1 MIDLH
6 THSLVSDGTDTPAE
20 LVAKAAQAGLTTVA
34 LTDHDTAAGWV
45 EAAEAAQQHGIA
57 LVRGAELS
65 TKHHGQSVHLLAYL
79 YDPEHEELTSLLAR
93 VLDDRT
99 PRLKAMVALMA
110 EDGIDITWDAVAEF
124 AEVGTTPGRPHI
136 ADALV
141 ARGVV
146 GHRNEAFDR
155 WLHNGSPYYVKHFS
169 LETAEAVRLVR
180 EAGGVPVVAHPF
192 AAKRGPLS
200 AEAVR
205 ELAAAGMLGIE
216 VDHRDHDD
224 AARALAA
231 DLAAELDLIPTGSS
245 DYHGTGKHNLLGE
258 NTTSPESLARI
269 EAAATSKITVL
280 R

>member
-20 LVAKAAQAGLTTVA
+20 LVAKAAQAGLTTIA
-34 LTDHDTAAGWV
+34 LTDHDAADGWG
-45 EAAEAAQQHGIA
+45 EAAAAAQQHGIA

-65 TKHHGQSVHLLAYL
+65 TRHRGRSVHLLAYL
-79 YDPEHEELTSLLAR
+79 HDPEHPELKTLLAK
-93 VLDDRT
+93 VLDDRL
-99 PRLKAMVALMA
+99 PRLQEMVRLMA
-110 EDGIDITWDAVAEF
+110 ADGIDITWESVAEF
-124 AEVGTTPGRPHI
+124 AEAGTTPGRPHI

-169 LETAEAVRLVR
+169 LETAQACRLVR
-180 EAGGVPVVAHPF
+180 DAGGVPVVAHPF
-192 AAKRGPLS
+192 AVKRGQLP
-200 AEAVR
+200 ADAVH
-205 ELAAAGMLGIE
+205 ELADAGLLGIE

-224 AARALAA
+224 AARSLARS
-231 DLAAELDLIPTGSS
+231 LAAELDLIPTGSS

-258 NTTSPESLARI
+258 NTTAPESLDRI

>member
-20 LVAKAAQAGLTTVA
+20 LVAAAARAGLTTVA
-34 LTDHDTAAGWV
+34 ITDHDTADGW
-45 EAAEAAQQHGIA
+45 AEAAQAAQEHGIA

-65 TKHHGQSVHLLAYL
+65 TLHDGRSVHLLAYL
-79 YDPEHEELTSLLAR
+79 HDPEHEELQSLLAR
-93 VLDDRT
+93 VVDDRM
-99 PRLKAMVALMA
+99 PRLRAMVDLMI
-110 EDGIDITWDAVAEF
+110 EDGVDITWESVAEI

-155 WLHNGSPYYVKHFS
+155 WLHNGSRYYVRHFS
-169 LETAEAVRLVR
+169 LETSQAVRLVR

-192 AAKRGPLS
+192 ATKRGPLT
-200 AEAVR
+200 ADAVR
-205 ELAAAGMLGIE
+205 ELAAAGLLGIE

-224 AARALAA
+224 DARALAA
-231 DLAAELDLIPTGSS
+231 SLATELDLIPTGSS

-258 NTTSPESLARI
+258 NTTAPESLARI